1 MKTMLKWLIC
11 LLASLLL
18 VGTVQAEN
26 KENVEAGYFE
36 NTRTVLL
43 LDTAYGKGGGEW
55 AAHTINRSMSSIFR
69 YPYYRKLDTSS
80 YSGRMLSVEEMQA
93 EAVKAGAD
101 IAVQPVVVQFSQFR
115 RYPPFAFD
123 ADPIVT
129 TTACIRISYWE
140 EGMEKARTIETRF
153 FDSEPEGPDT
163 DADNILDAMWKRL
176 MKQFPYRRVPTDRST
191 NLSGEVKEK

>member
-1 MKTMLKWLIC
+1 MKTMLKWFIC
-11 LLASLLL
+11 LLVSLFI

-55 AAHTINRSMSSIFR
+55 AARTINRSMSSIFR
-69 YPYYRKLDTSS
+69 YPYYRKLDTAALG
-80 YSGRMLSVEEMQA
+80 GRMLSAEEMQA

-101 IAVQPVVVQFSQFR
+101 IAVQPVVVQFTQYR
-115 RYPPFAFD
+115 RYPPFFFD

-129 TTACIRISYWE
+129 TTACIRVSYWE
-140 EGMEKARTIETRF
+140 EGMENVRTIETRF

-163 DADNILDAMWKRL
+163 DADNILDIMWKRL